1 MEVRRAH
8 SSFAQ
13 CPPTSASLLPSSFLS
28 SFRLSFGALCDK
40 EGGQVQYVCQSLRAS
55 ALCESLLRISPSQ
68 MERGNVMRGREVN
81 AAVSPPASSSSYSVS
96 NPNDYLPRSV
106 RRRFDFPTLPCSH
119 AKDRTR
125 KPKRSGQTPN
135 GRNPWS
141 SAKRRVNVR

>member
-13 CPPTSASLLPSSFLS
+13 CPPPS
-28 SFRLSFGALCDK
+28 SFRLSFGTLCDK
-40 EGGQVQYVCQSLRAS
+40 EGGQVQYVCASFHAS

-96 NPNDYLPRSV
+96 VSNPNDYLPRSV
-106 RRRFDFPTLPCSH
+106 CRRFDFPTLPCSH